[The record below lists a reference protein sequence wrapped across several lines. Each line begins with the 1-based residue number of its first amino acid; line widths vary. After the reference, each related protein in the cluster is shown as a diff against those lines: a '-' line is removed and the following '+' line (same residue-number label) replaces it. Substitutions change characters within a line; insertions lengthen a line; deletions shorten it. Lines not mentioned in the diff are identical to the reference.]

1 MTHKAVTY
9 NRTAVPG
16 LSSLM
21 NLLWSEIYVAGFAN
35 WPLNAAKSAAS
46 LKGCFGSRREE
57 LKVSESFPP
66 YPHNRKSASISNN
79 SE

>member
-16 LSSLM
+16 LSSLV

-66 YPHNRKSASISNN
+66 YPHNRKSASI
-79 SE
+79 